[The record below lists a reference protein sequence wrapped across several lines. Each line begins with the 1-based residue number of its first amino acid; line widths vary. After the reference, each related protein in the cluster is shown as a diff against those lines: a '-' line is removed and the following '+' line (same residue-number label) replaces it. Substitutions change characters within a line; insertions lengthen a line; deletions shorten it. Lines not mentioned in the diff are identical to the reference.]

1 MGKLMTNL
9 IIFSAGIISTNFGE
23 IIVKNYEVDCHNL
36 RMGQYLCPD
45 PSYDL
50 VDPKT
55 QQIRGCTKENK
66 AKGNFSQNSFP
77 FFF

>member
-1 MGKLMTNL
+1 MNKLLINL
-9 IIFSAGIISTNFGE
+9 ILFSAGIISTNLGE
-23 IIVKNYEVDCHNL
+23 VTIKTYKVDCNAL

-55 QQIRGCTKENK
+55 QQIKGCTKENK
-66 AKGNFSQNSFP
+66 AKGDFSG
-77 FFF
+77 